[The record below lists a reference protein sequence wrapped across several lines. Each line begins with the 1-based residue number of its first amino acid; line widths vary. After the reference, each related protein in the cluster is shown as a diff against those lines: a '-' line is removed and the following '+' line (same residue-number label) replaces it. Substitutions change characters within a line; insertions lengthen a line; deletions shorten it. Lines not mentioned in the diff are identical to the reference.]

1 MEKLKTG
8 VMAYALKQML
18 SHPNQLIEDN
28 VNQKDV
34 QEAIYQLEDIVEG
47 KAFLKN
53 KSRNNKYVDNNVHM
67 RLRDI
72 VDLIKMKLKISD
84 YTNYSSNPVIT
95 LASCERKKINT
106 KVSITY
112 PTQYEQDTLSNQRM
126 FASSYL
132 VNQLV
137 TILLPYTSKGDF
149 ADCKKSFEMEIKRRN
164 ELELKK
170 EELINEAEV

>member
-8 VMAYALKQML
+8 IMAYALKEVL
-18 SHPNQLIEDN
+18 NHPNKLIEDN
-28 VNQKDV
+28 INQKDV
-34 QEAIYQLEDIVEG
+34 QEAIYQLEDMFEG

-53 KSRNNKYVDNNVHM
+53 KSKNQKFVDNNVYI

-72 VDLIKMKLKISD
+72 VDLIKMKLKISE
-84 YTNYSSNPVIT
+84 YTNCSPSPVIT

-132 VNQLV
+132 VTQLV
-137 TILLPYTSKGDF
+137 KILLPYADRGNF
-149 ADCKKSFEMEIKRRN
+149 ADCKESFEMEVKRREQL
-164 ELELKK
+164 ELEK
-170 EELINEAEV
+170 ETLINEAEV

>member
-1 MEKLKTG
+1 
-8 VMAYALKQML
+8 ML
-18 SHPNQLIEDN
+18 NHPNKLTEDN
-28 VNQKDV
+28 INQKDV
-34 QEAIYQLEDIVEG
+34 QEAIYQLQDIFEG

-53 KSRNNKYVDNNVHM
+53 KSKNNKYVDNTVHI

-72 VDLIKMKLKISD
+72 VDLIKMKLRLKD
-84 YTNYSSNPVIT
+84 YVDFNSEPIVVLHSK
-95 LASCERKKINT
+95 SGQKINT

-126 FASSYL
+126 FTSSYL

-137 TILLPYTSKGDF
+137 TILLPYASKGDF
-149 ADCKKSFEMEIKRRN
+149 ADYKESFEMEIKRRN
-164 ELELKK
+164 ELERQK